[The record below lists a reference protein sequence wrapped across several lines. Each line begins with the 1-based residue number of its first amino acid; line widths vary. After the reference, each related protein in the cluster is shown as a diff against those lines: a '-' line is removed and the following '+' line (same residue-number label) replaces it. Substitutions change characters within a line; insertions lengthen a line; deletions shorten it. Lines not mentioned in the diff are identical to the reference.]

1 MLKETFIN
9 NEKLISEQ
17 TLMCLFRSIL
27 EPVLDNN
34 IQSKIIL
41 NIDNT
46 LLFSGII
53 ERLKFSHKDYA
64 INEQKYNLPENYNY
78 LLILTENE
86 NSLLI
91 WEKNETKYK
100 YSLNINN
107 KFINEFTQKLNIKTN
122 NTNNSS
128 LLNNS
133 IQKIIEYTD
142 KSMINNVLPNKEKQE
157 YDLSNVRFIS
167 HEIKKQLSIC
177 DLYTEILIKF
187 CEKNN
192 INDETILKSADFIKR
207 AVTMAGNSLLE
218 LKSLNNIELKKYKI
232 NDLLTESL
240 NLSKVYAMNK
250 NINFYINLDNNSEIL
265 ADKNK
270 FEAVIINVIKNAC
283 EAFDDEI
290 TEEKKITITTK
301 EENNFISIIISN
313 NAKQIEDA
321 QKIFDDG
328 YTTKSTG
335 NGYGLA
341 ICKKTI
347 ENLSGKFELLKSDKT
362 STDFRILMSII

>member
-1 MLKETFIN
+1 
-9 NEKLISEQ
+9 
-17 TLMCLFRSIL
+17 
-27 EPVLDNN
+27 
-34 IQSKIIL
+34 
-41 NIDNT
+41 
-46 LLFSGII
+46 
-53 ERLKFSHKDYA
+53 
-64 INEQKYNLPENYNY
+64 
-78 LLILTENE
+78 
-86 NSLLI
+86 
-91 WEKNETKYK
+91 
-100 YSLNINN
+100 
-107 KFINEFTQKLNIKTN
+107 
-122 NTNNSS
+122 
-128 LLNNS
+128 
-133 IQKIIEYTD
+133 
-142 KSMINNVLPNKEKQE
+142 
-157 YDLSNVRFIS
+157 
-167 HEIKKQLSIC
+167 
-177 DLYTEILIKF
+177 
-187 CEKNN
+187 
-192 INDETILKSADFIKR
+192 
-207 AVTMAGNSLLE
+207 
-218 LKSLNNIELKKYKI
+218 
-232 NDLLTESL
+232 
-240 NLSKVYAMNK
+240 MNK

-283 EAFDDEI
+283 EAFDDKI

>member
-46 LLFSGII
+46 LLFSDII

-128 LLNNS
+128 
-133 IQKIIEYTD
+133 D
-142 KSMINNVLPNKEKQE
+142 
-157 YDLSNVRFIS
+157 
-167 HEIKKQLSIC
+167 
-177 DLYTEILIKF
+177 
-187 CEKNN
+187 
-192 INDETILKSADFIKR
+192 
-207 AVTMAGNSLLE
+207 
-218 LKSLNNIELKKYKI
+218 
-232 NDLLTESL
+232 
-240 NLSKVYAMNK
+240 
-250 NINFYINLDNNSEIL
+250 FYINNARNVNKFVEEIFPIIQLSKIERANEVYFCGSNNELHCDAQIKKNNAEIIHIECTTSMRQYFYSKIQQHVKIYKG
-265 ADKNK
+265 ACFGPHSKVRNVNDKN
-270 FEAVIINVIKNAC
+270 ISYG
-283 EAFDDEI
+283 D
-290 TEEKKITITTK
+290 TICL
-301 EENNFISIIISN
+301 FC
-313 NAKQIEDA
+313 Q
-321 QKIFDDG
+321 
-328 YTTKSTG
+328 
-335 NGYGLA
+335 
-341 ICKKTI
+341 
-347 ENLSGKFELLKSDKT
+347 
-362 STDFRILMSII
+362 